1 MHTANTL
8 QAALIKPGSKGKGKA
23 AKQKSQA
30 GFSLVELM
38 IGVAVIGVLSILMAP
53 LVRSGVLAMEHAYD
67 QRHRLNNQLI
77 GNALLSFAAT
87 SGGGRLPEPYTAGTY
102 RNAVYDPSD
111 ASADGVALSTA
122 LSQTGINLVE
132 INDDGKAVA
141 NVRVYQLVQ
150 DLNTDIPLYFQ
161 SGPQVRLTYDFGAV
175 YLTECSRN
183 AACNTG
189 IPGSTGTAL
198 SSSNF
203 TSWTTSGTDGEP
215 FYISSLPLQKMM
227 LATTVQRLEKVR
239 DAALGYLRTQ
249 QLTASGSDKTNWY
262 PNQLGESLPGS
273 ATGAA
278 PGSNQ
283 GCRDGWYNLD
293 DTANLILT
301 TIGLSHQEYGKTAW
315 GGTIQYCRDYD
326 PTDSQMPD
334 EPPHYAALRMNK
346 AVSLGIAPGAPGD
359 NIVISF

>member
-1 MHTANTL
+1 
-8 QAALIKPGSKGKGKA
+8 
-23 AKQKSQA
+23 
-30 GFSLVELM
+30 M
-38 IGVAVIGVLSILMAP
+38 IGVAVIGILSILMAP

-77 GNALLSFAAT
+77 GGALLGFAAA
-87 SGGGRLPEPYTAGTY
+87 SGKGRLPEPHTAGAY
-102 RNAVYDPSD
+102 RNAVYDPGDTST
-111 ASADGVALSTA
+111 DGVALSTA
-122 LSQTGINLVE
+122 LSQTGINLLE

-150 DLNTDIPLYFQ
+150 DLNIDIPLYFQ

-189 IPGSTGTAL
+189 IPGTTGTAL

-203 TSWTTSGTDGEP
+203 ATWTTSGTDGEP

-273 ATGAA
+273 ANGAT

-293 DTANLILT
+293 DTTNRILT
-301 TIGLSHQEYGKTAW
+301 TVGLTHEEYGRTAW

-326 PTDSQMPD
+326 PTGTQAPD
-334 EPPHYAALRMNK
+334 APPHYAALRMNK
-346 AVSLGIAPGAPGD
+346 AVSQGIAPGPPGD